1 MTAKGER
8 LIARRIVALVGAGV
22 LGLVLGLVP
31 FGAATASVST
41 AKKVAY
47 VSGGD
52 LYTINASG
60 IGTTNLGESPNNP
73 SFSSDGQRIYFDDGA
88 NVRWISANGPADSS
102 TSLCAGTNPAI
113 SPDGTKLA
121 FESGGNIVVQLLDCS
136 GGSSFG
142 AGSAPAWS
150 PDGTQIVFVDSAG
163 DLTVAPSAGG
173 APQKLGT
180 TTAVESAP
188 AWSPDGEKIA
198 YIANGEISVLNL
210 AVSPPSTQPLTNN
223 AVVEESPSWA
233 PGGDE
238 IVYAAAGS
246 LLAIPAGGGS
256 ARLFQDATGASQPS
270 WELAVANTSPPTI
283 TREAGATTWA
293 EGVQLSAD
301 IGTWISMS
309 GITSHSYQWKRCG
322 TAGTGCTSISDAT
335 DGTYTLA
342 SGDLGSTIRVVV
354 TATTPDG
361 SAPGASAATP
371 VIVAAPPVNITPPSI
386 TGTATI
392 GLTLTASPGTW
403 SGSNPV
409 FTYQWHRCN
418 VNGDSCTNI
427 AGATAS
433 EFVPGTDDIGS
444 TLRVTVTATNA
455 LGSASKISNPTPVV
469 TSNKPVNTALPTISV
484 VPPIGIETT
493 TTFTATPGV
502 WSGTPTITFRYQ
514 WRRCDSGGSNCADI
528 PAATL
533 VTYVA
538 TAADIGRRLRVVVTA
553 TNSFGTGTATSEPSE
568 PIAGVAPTNNVR
580 PNISGVEEVGEQLF
594 ASPGTWTGST
604 PLTYTYQWRRCNSA
618 GAACIAIPSSTS
630 SSYVVQAADVGSTIV
645 VAVTATNAVG
655 SATGVSAATD
665 VVQASSGGDTALRP
679 TSTAAPSIKGT
690 LARGKTLTAV
700 NGTWT
705 GTAPMTFSY
714 QWLRCPLTGTSCT
727 PIALATRATYVLT
740 AADVNK
746 RIRLQVAAANAA
758 GSTQAFSAITGKV
771 GALAPA
777 VPKTITG
784 TAKADKLKGTKA
796 PEIIH
801 GGGGNDTISAGGGA
815 DAAYGDAGNDRLDGG
830 PGRDK
835 LFGGKG
841 NDTVVAFD
849 GGAVD
854 TIDCGSGKDQARADR
869 KDVVRN
875 CEKVTRK

>member
-1 MTAKGER
+1 M
-8 LIARRIVALVGAGV
+8 ARRIVALVGAGV

-52 LYTINASG
+52 LDTINASG

-88 NVRWISANGPADSS
+88 NVRSISANGPADSS

-113 SPDGTKLA
+113 SPDGTRLA
-121 FESGGNIVVQLLDCS
+121 FESGGSIVVRLLDCS
-136 GGSSFG
+136 GGADFG

-150 PDGTQIVFVDSAG
+150 PDGTQIVFVDSGA
-163 DLTVAPSAGG
+163 DLAVAPAGG
-173 APQKLGT
+173 GATQKLGT
-180 TTAVESAP
+180 TSTAESQP
-188 AWSPDGEKIA
+188 AWSPEGERIA
-198 YIANGEISVLNL
+198 YVANGELHVLNL
-210 AVSPPSTQPLTNN
+210 AASPPSTQQLTNN

-238 IVYAAAGS
+238 IVYAAGGS
-246 LLAIPAGGGS
+246 LLAIPSGGGS
-256 ARLFQDATGASQPS
+256 SRVFQDATGASQPS

-283 TREAGATTWA
+283 TREAGATAWA

-301 IGTWISMS
+301 IGTWISIS

-322 TAGTGCTSISDAT
+322 TAGMGCTSIEGAT
-335 DGTYTLA
+335 EGTYTLQN
-342 SGDLGSTIRVVV
+342 GDLGSTVRVVV

-361 SAPGASAATP
+361 SAPGTSAPTP
-371 VIVAAPPVNITPPSI
+371 VIVAAPPANLTPPSI
-386 TGTATI
+386 TGTPTI
-392 GLTLTASPGTW
+392 GETLTASPGTW

-409 FTYQWHRCN
+409 FTYQWQKCN
-418 VNGDSCTNI
+418 VNGDSCSNL
-427 AGATAS
+427 AGATAK
-433 EFVPGTDDIGS
+433 EFVPGTDEIGS
-444 TLRVTVTATNA
+444 TLRVTVTATNS
-455 LGSASKISNPTPVV
+455 LGSASKTSNPTPVIA
-469 TSNKPVNTALPTISV
+469 SNKPVNTTLPAISV
-484 VPPIGIETT
+484 LPPIGTETT

-514 WRRCDSGGSNCADI
+514 WRRCDSGGANCADI

-553 TNSFGTGTATSEPSE
+553 TNSFGTGTAASEPSD
-568 PIAGVAPTNNVR
+568 PIAGVAPTNSVR

-594 ASPGTWTGST
+594 ASAGTWTGSA
-604 PLTYTYQWRRCNSA
+604 PFTYTYEWRRCNSA
-618 GAACIAIPSSTS
+618 GAACVAIPSSTA
-630 SSYVVQAADVGSTIV
+630 SSYVVQVGDVGSTLV
-645 VAVTATNAVG
+645 VAVTARNAVG
-655 SATGVSAATD
+655 SATALSAPTE
-665 VVQASSGGDTALRP
+665 VVQQGTGDGNAVRP
-679 TSTAAPSIKGT
+679 TSTTAPSIKGT
-690 LARGKTLTAV
+690 LARGKTLTAA

-705 GTAPMTFSY
+705 GTAPITFSY
-714 QWLRCPLTGTSCT
+714 QWQRCPLTGTNCT
-727 PIALATRATYVLT
+727 AIALATRSTYVLT

-758 GSTQAFSAITGKV
+758 GSTQALSAITGKV

-777 VPKTITG
+777 VPRTITG
-784 TAKADKLKGTKA
+784 TARADRLKGTNA
-796 PEIIH
+796 PEII
-801 GGGGNDTISAGGGA
+801 GAGGGNDTVTAGGGA
-815 DAAYGDAGNDRLDGG
+815 DTAYGDAGNDRLDGG
-830 PGRDK
+830 TGRDK

-841 NDTVVAFD
+841 SDTVVAVD

-854 TIDCGSGKDQARADR
+854 TIDCGAGKDQVRADR

-875 CEKVTRK
+875 CEKVTRR